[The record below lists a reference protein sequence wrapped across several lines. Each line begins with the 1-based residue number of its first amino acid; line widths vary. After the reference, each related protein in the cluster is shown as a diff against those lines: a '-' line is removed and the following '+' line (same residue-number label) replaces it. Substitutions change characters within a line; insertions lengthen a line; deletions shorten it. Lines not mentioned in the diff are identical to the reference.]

1 MVNGIISYDITV
13 NSYRTRL
20 SKLLESYCRRVQC
33 SVFEF
38 ELEEKIYALM
48 IKRIEELYNEYLSY
62 ALSKGIIA
70 EVKRSIRIY
79 FICGSCAKKVLVLD
93 EPKIHNKIDMII

>member
-1 MVNGIISYDITV
+1 M
-13 NSYRTRL
+13 L
-20 SKLLESYCRRVQC
+20 
-33 SVFEF
+33 
-38 ELEEKIYALM
+38 
-48 IKRIEELYNEYLSY
+48 KRIEELYNEYLSY

-93 EPKIHNKIDMII
+93 EPKIHKKIDMII